1 MEIQDKL
8 SRIQRHNDEKKRS
21 RKRKLIAASIITL
34 LFSIGVYAVLLVYN
48 NINSGFKKSGATV
61 EIDPNVNSFS
71 VLVMGI
77 DENEARREQGQTRE
91 NSRTD
96 SLVYLAV
103 NKEKKK
109 MDMVSIPRD
118 SLSLMK
124 EEFDSREN
132 TYFFD
137 KINHA
142 HAYSGIDGTIESVS
156 SLLNVPVNYY
166 IIINFAAFED
176 VVDALGGV
184 ELYVPFD
191 MTEQNANGEQGTIEL
206 KKGWHTLNGE
216 QALAF
221 SRSRYYDSDIDRG
234 QRQLQVIHAVIDK
247 AKSLGGLS
255 KINELIKIGGT
266 NVTHNLSVSDIATI
280 AGIFTTNE
288 INIVAHKI
296 GGYDAYMDGVY
307 YYYPKP
313 KHLLYLSSVLNN
325 TLGKKLPESDEIIN
339 IGYQDYIKPLE
350 RNYSPTVPLNIEE
363 LHARFSYIN
372 LENEDLKVN
381 LPEKLTEV
389 DLLNDPTISNENKP
403 IE

>member
-1 MEIQDKL
+1 MEIQEKL
-8 SRIQRHNDEKKRS
+8 SRTQRHLDEKNKV
-21 RKRKLIAASIITL
+21 KKKKIIAAAIL
-34 LFSIGVYAVLLVYN
+34 LLLLSLLSYGAYMVYN
-48 NINSGFKKSGATV
+48 NINNGYKESSSTAA
-61 EIDPNVNSFS
+61 IDPNFNSFS

-77 DENEARREQGQTRE
+77 DENESRKAQGQTRE

-103 NKEKKK
+103 NKDKKK

-124 EEFDSREN
+124 AEFDNRDNS
-132 TYFFD
+132 YFFD
-137 KINHA
+137 KITHA
-142 HAYSGIDGTIESVS
+142 HAHSGTDGTIESVS
-156 SLLNVPVNYY
+156 SLLNVPVNFY
-166 IIINFAAFED
+166 IVINFAAFEK
-176 VVDALGGV
+176 VVDSLGGI

-191 MTEQNANGEQGTIEL
+191 MKEQNANGEQGTIEL
-206 KKGWHTLNGE
+206 KQGWHTLNGA

-255 KINELIKIGGT
+255 KINELIQITGS
-266 NVTHNLSVSDIATI
+266 NVTHDLSVSNIATI
-280 AGIFTTNE
+280 ATMFTTND

-313 KHLLYLSSVLNN
+313 KHLLYLSSVLND
-325 TLGKKLPESDEIIN
+325 TLEKPLPKSDEIMN
-339 IGYQDYIKPLE
+339 IAYQDYIRPLE
-350 RNYSPTVPLNIEE
+350 RKYSLSLPTNLDQT
-363 LHARFSYIN
+363 HSKFSYVN
-372 LENEDLKVN
+372 LESEDLKSN
-381 LPEKLTEV
+381 LPKQLTAEE
-389 DLLNDPTISNENKP
+389 LANDPTISNANRP
-403 IE
+403 T